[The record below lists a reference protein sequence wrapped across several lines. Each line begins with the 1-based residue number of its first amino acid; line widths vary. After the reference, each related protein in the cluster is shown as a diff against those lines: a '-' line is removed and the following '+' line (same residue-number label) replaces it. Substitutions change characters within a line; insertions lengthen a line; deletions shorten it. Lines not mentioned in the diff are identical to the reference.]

1 MGTTIGEQAV
11 VGAVRRGGWAVINH
25 EEQLTALDQA
35 MGDGDLGITLSKI
48 GKALIEYADTT
59 PVDGDLGKW
68 LGKAGMAAN
77 KAGSSSFGTLLATAL
92 MRGGKAVTGTNEW
105 RAEDLAAVFSAADAG
120 VQERGKAQVGDK
132 TVIDAMHP
140 AAEAFAAAVAGGQ
153 SLRAAGQAALA
164 AAEAGRDRVTPL
176 RSKIGRAGWVG
187 ERTEGQVDP
196 GCEAFVIILTAL
208 VEGT

>member
-1 MGTTIGEQAV
+1 MSAIYGEQSV
-11 VGAVRRGGWAVINH
+11 VGAVRRAAWAVVNH

-48 GKALIEYADTT
+48 GQALIEYADST

-105 RAEDLAAVFSAADAG
+105 SDQDLATVFLAADAG

-140 AAEAFAAAVAGGQ
+140 AAVAFAAAIGEGKGAKE
-153 SLRAAGQAALA
+153 AGQAALA
-164 AAEAGRDRVTPL
+164 AAIAGRDSVTPL

-196 GCEAFVIILTAL
+196 GCEAFIIILSAL
-208 VEGT
+208 VE